1 MGARAFE
8 VALVFKVKRM
18 NKLTVGVFA
27 VIWGVVLFNDDPL
40 ESLILIKLVGG
51 CAFSALFAAW
61 AKDILAVE
69 KLFFGLNQSQS
80 LFFSYIGAVVLGFPV
95 AFIVAEIASNL
106 SQ

>member
-8 VALVFKVKRM
+8 VALAFKVKQM
-18 NKLTVGVFA
+18 NKLTVGFFA
-27 VIWGVVLFNDDPL
+27 VIWGIVLFNDDPL

-61 AKDILAVE
+61 AKDILTNE
-69 KLFFGLNQSQS
+69 KLFFGLNQSQF
-80 LFFSYIGAVVLGFPV
+80 LLVSYIGAVVLGFPL
-95 AFIVAEIASNL
+95 AFILAEIALNL